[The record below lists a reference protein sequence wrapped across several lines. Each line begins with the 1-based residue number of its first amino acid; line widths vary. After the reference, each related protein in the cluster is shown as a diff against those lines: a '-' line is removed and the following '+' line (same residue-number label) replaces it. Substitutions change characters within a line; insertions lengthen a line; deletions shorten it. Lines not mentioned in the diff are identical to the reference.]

1 MRAITPPPFSRL
13 RPRDSWRGSS
23 LQYYREGGY
32 AHYPGTGPMAKVR
45 LYLP

>member
-1 MRAITPPPFSRL
+1 MPKHATPPSRL
-13 RPRDSWRGSS
+13 RPRDPS
-23 LQYYREGGY
+23 LRYYREGGY